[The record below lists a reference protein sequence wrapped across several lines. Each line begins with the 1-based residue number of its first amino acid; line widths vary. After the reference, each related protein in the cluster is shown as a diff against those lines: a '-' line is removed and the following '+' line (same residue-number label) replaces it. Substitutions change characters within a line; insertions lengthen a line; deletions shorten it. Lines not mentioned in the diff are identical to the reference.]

1 MSEGAFF
8 QDLALLM
15 TVAGIVSVVF
25 AKLRWPKVLGYIGA
39 GILMSANTWG
49 VSLLA
54 DTQSVNTIGQLG
66 VVFLMF
72 TLGLSFSTS
81 ELKRIKNVTIPVAI
95 LDTVIMTWIGY
106 TIGRE
111 CFGWGSVASLFLG
124 AAICDSATTMLAKI
138 IDEMH
143 WSDRPFVKYAVG
155 TSVCEDI
162 ICVGIIALITG
173 VAHGGQMSFGA
184 AAFSLGGLFVFF
196 LAVIVFGFIL
206 VPRLLSSVS
215 KTKDDEALVLMAL
228 GCCFFISYVA
238 YRFEFSLA
246 LGAFL
251 IGVVASTS
259 ESRRRISDLVSPLK
273 SMFAAVFFV
282 SIGLLVNPASCLQ
295 NWVAILILVGV
306 VMLGK
311 FLNCTFG
318 AIVSG
323 ETVKTSVQMGMGLA
337 QIGEFAFM
345 VAVLYVTTTGDQT
358 CPMYDIV
365 VSVSILTTLLN
376 PLMLKLSEPVGSWVE
391 GHVPGKLAKL
401 LETYRGFVAKYHATS
416 KGDAAHREVRN
427 GVIELAVIAILEFA
441 VAVAL
446 SILNQRDWS
455 NFSVF
460 FNAHKK
466 MFFCLLTDIF
476 LLAMAAPVLKIARN
490 LGERIGQIL
499 IPNAEEM
506 WQQAVRRL
514 ILLVVLAA
522 GVVGFLVEA
531 AMINVN
537 LAPEELWAQGVIA
550 FILLV
555 AAIFGWRFF
564 VKASQ
569 RATTRFNEA
578 LEADE
583 RMAKIGEMLTFT
595 VPANALHRLQ
605 LDLSSPAIGGTVVT
619 LNIRAKTGATI
630 VSVERDGQII
640 RNVGPDLDFRVGDTL
655 IAMGESSQIA
665 ALKDL
670 LGITA

>member
-1 MSEGAFF
+1 M
-8 QDLALLM
+8 LM
-15 TVAGIVSVVF
+15 AVAGLVSVIF
-25 AKLRWPKVLGYIGA
+25 AKLRWPKVLGYIFA
-39 GILMSANTWG
+39 GVVMSANTWG
-49 VSLLA
+49 GSFLA

-81 ELKRIKNVTIPVAI
+81 ELKRIKNVTLPVSM

-106 TIGRE
+106 TIGRT
-111 CFGWGSVASLFLG
+111 CFGWGSVPSLFLG

-138 IDEMH
+138 IDEMK

-173 VAHGGQMSFGA
+173 VANGGHMSLGS

-206 VPRLLSSVS
+206 VPRLLTSVS
-215 KTKDDEALVLMAL
+215 RTRDDEALVLTVL
-228 GCCFFISYVA
+228 GCCFFISWVA
-238 YRFEFSLA
+238 FRFEFSLA

-259 ESRRRISDLVSPLK
+259 EIRHRISNLVAPLR

-282 SIGLLVNPASCLQ
+282 SIGLLMNPASCWEHLPSILLLSAVV
-295 NWVAILILVGV
+295 VA
-306 VMLGK
+306 GK

-318 AIVSG
+318 ALISG

-345 VAVLYVTTTGDQT
+345 VAILYVGTTGDKT

-365 VSVSILTTLLN
+365 VSVSLLTTLLN
-376 PLMLKLSEPVGSWVE
+376 PLMLKWSEPVGSWIE
-391 GHVPGKLAKL
+391 AHVPGGLARR
-401 LETYRGFVAKYHATS
+401 LETYRGLVAKYHGTS
-416 KGDAAHREVRN
+416 KADAAHREIRN
-427 GVIELAVIAILEFA
+427 GVIELGVIAVLVFA
-441 VAVAL
+441 VAVAFSL
-446 SILNQRDWS
+446 LNGRDWS

-460 FNAHKK
+460 FNAHKRF
-466 MFFCLLTDIF
+466 FFCLAANVFIV
-476 LLAMAAPVLKIARN
+476 AMVAPVLKIARR
-490 LGERIGQIL
+490 LGERIGAIL
-499 IPNAEEM
+499 VSGDEM

-514 ILLVVLAA
+514 VFLVVLGAVI
-522 GVVGFLVEA
+522 GLFFLETTMV
-531 AMINVN
+531 NVN
-537 LAPEELWAQGVIA
+537 LAPSEPWAKAAIA
-550 FILLV
+550 VLLV
-555 AAIFGWRFF
+555 FAAIFGWRFF
-564 VKASQ
+564 LKAGQ
-569 RATTRFNEA
+569 RAATRFNEA
-578 LEADE
+578 LDADE
-583 RMAKIGEMLTFT
+583 RMAKLGDMLTFT
-595 VPANALHRLQ
+595 VPANSLHRLP
-605 LDLSSPAIGGTVVT
+605 LDISSPAIGGTVGT

-630 VSVERDGQII
+630 VSIERDGKNL
-640 RNVGPDLDFRVGDTL
+640 RNIGPDVDFRVGDVLVAIGDGT
-655 IAMGESSQIA
+655 QIA